1 MPANQMTDNNNSSF
15 SEAPHAWGTTGF
27 VPGQDIGLVAR
38 HTVGLIARENPST
51 RARLW
56 TLVSN
61 DALLDDILDELSST
75 GLKALPDFGI
85 AQLEGDSVRVV
96 ARGRTV
102 ISAELAGGGTHEVDA
117 SDVRTWIEEVI
128 ADVTAITITLSSLDG
143 DSDGDGDGDP
153 DEVFAVLAG
162 SVPARSLTR
171 RYDVADEHAAIAES
185 RWSAQAVQSPA
196 AAHEAP
202 HVGEPSDALGLSEP
216 ELAEAPEADLEMLPD
231 DAGSVAEAF
240 VAPAS
245 SDSWFDSGADER
257 APAAPQP
264 AHPQPAP
271 PMLDMTADPE
281 ELATHRVF
289 ADVPPSGAGLGGA
302 PPEPT
307 VVIGSDDG
315 QARGPVTPI
324 FDEDVVGE
332 LPGDD
337 EPIPFSSPELAD
349 VLADGG
355 NTVSPAVAD
364 AGVFAVLSFSNGER
378 INIDRPVLIG
388 RNPKVAGTVKGGLP
402 HIMKFDGPGQGLS
415 RSHAEIRIE
424 DGEIVLEDLQST
436 NGTEIQLPG
445 RQRRRLRGGESVA
458 VVPGTLIDF
467 GDELHCTV
475 ETAN

>member
-424 DGEIVLEDLQST
+424 DGEIVLAD
-436 NGTEIQLPG
+436 
-445 RQRRRLRGGESVA
+445 RFRRRTPLHRRDSELSDGGSDRRPQTYGLGA
-458 VVPGTLIDF
+458 R
-467 GDELHCTV
+467 
-475 ETAN
+475 